1 MIHRRHFLTG
11 SVSLLG
17 ATAFRCRSAVG
28 PVDVAAAPARP
39 MPWQRFTWLRHPVPQ
54 SFHGTWVA
62 AA

>member
-28 PVDVAAAPARP
+28 PVDVAAAPLPAPR
-39 MPWQRFTWLRHPVPQ
+39 TIHPTETRIQQPRNRQ
-54 SFHGTWVA
+54 YGVA
-62 AA
+62 